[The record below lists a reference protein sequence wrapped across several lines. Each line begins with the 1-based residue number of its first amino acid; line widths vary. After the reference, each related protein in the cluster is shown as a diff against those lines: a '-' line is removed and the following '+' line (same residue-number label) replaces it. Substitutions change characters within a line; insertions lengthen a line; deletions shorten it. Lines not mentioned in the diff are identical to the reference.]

1 MKKFRIQILAI
12 LMASSMIL
20 SACSSSD
27 NTSNANDNTSEI
39 GMSLKTVSLGDSFS
53 QTEDT
58 SSDEIQTTDI
68 IDITLN
74 NDTILCDSSN
84 VSIDGSTLTIT
95 SGGSYSI
102 SGTLKDGQIVVD
114 CSDNDKVNII
124 LNGVDISCSS
134 TSPIYVKNAD
144 KTIITLADSSNNTIT
159 DSRNAKTDDDTDKD
173 IPGSAIYSKD
183 DLTIN
188 GNGNLTVT
196 GNYNNGIVCKN
207 DLKLSGGNITVKA
220 LNNGIK
226 GNDSVTIKN
235 DVSINISCDG
245 DGIKTDYDTTSNKDK
260 GYIYIES
267 GNITIQ
273 SIGDCIKADT
283 YITIDNG
290 TFDLTSNGGYT
301 NGTSHNNDIGGGMT
315 SEFDP
320 NQNGNMTPPSDF
332 DPNQNGDMTPP
343 SDFDP
348 NQNGNMTPPSDFN
361 SNQNSDMTPPSDFD
375 PNQNSDMTPPSD
387 FNSNQDSQNSSNTT
401 TSSDSETTLK
411 SKNISADGDI
421 TINNGTFNLNASNDC
436 IHSNANIIINDGTFT
451 INAGSKGIHSDYD
464 CTINGGNIEVQN
476 SYEGIEGT
484 NIYVNDGTIN
494 ITSSDDGFNAC
505 DNTETATG
513 SNGFN
518 VSSNAYL
525 EFNGGYT
532 YVNAGG
538 DGLDSNG
545 DMTFNGGVVVVE
557 GPTISA
563 DGPLDCGDDNNI
575 ITTNGGTLIAGGAIG
590 MFEIPDSTSTQNT
603 IYSVSTSAKAG
614 DTIVLADENNNV
626 ISAIKTSKDMSG
638 VIFSSKDIETGKTY
652 HIYVNPTYDGSFDE
666 YGFASGGTCSD
677 GTDVGSVEVTSTVNQ
692 IGTGSVMS
700 GGFRGMN

>member
-27 NTSNANDNTSEI
+27 NTSNANDTTSEI
-39 GMSLKTVSLGDSFS
+39 GMSLKTVSLGNSFS

-58 SSDEIQTTDI
+58 SSDESQTTNI

-74 NDTILCDSSN
+74 NDAILCDSSN

-114 CSDNDKVNII
+114 CSDSDKVNII
-124 LNGVDISCSS
+124 LNGVDVSCSS
-134 TSPIYVKNAD
+134 TSPIYINNAD
-144 KTIITLADSSNNTIT
+144 KTIITLADSSDNTIT

-173 IPGSAIYSKD
+173 ISGSAIYSKD

-226 GNDSVTIKN
+226 GSDSVTIKN
-235 DVSINISCDG
+235 DVAIDISCDG

-260 GYIYIES
+260 GYIDIES
-267 GNITIQ
+267 GNITIK
-273 SIGDCIKADT
+273 SIGDCLKADT

-301 NGTSHNNDIGGGMT
+301 NGTSHNNDMGG
-315 SEFDP
+315 
-320 NQNGNMTPPSDF
+320 
-332 DPNQNGDMTPP
+332 
-343 SDFDP
+343 
-348 NQNGNMTPPSDFN
+348 MTPPSDFN
-361 SNQNSDMTPPSDFD
+361 PNQDNQNSSD
-375 PNQNSDMTPPSD
+375 
-387 FNSNQDSQNSSNTT
+387 

-421 TINNGTFNLNASNDC
+421 TINSGTFNLNASNDC
-436 IHSNANIIINDGTFT
+436 IHSNSNIIINDGTFN

-464 CTINGGNIEVQN
+464 CTINSGNIEVQN
-476 SYEGIEGT
+476 SYDGIEGT

-532 YVNAGG
+532 YVNASG

-545 DMTFNGGVVVVE
+545 DIKFNGGVVVVE

-563 DGPLDCGDDNNI
+563 NGPLDCGDDNNI
-575 ITTNGGTLIAGGAIG
+575 ITIDGGTLIAGGAIG

-652 HIYVNPTYDGSFDE
+652 HIYVNPTYNGSFDE
-666 YGFASGGTCSD
+666 YGLASGGTCSD
-677 GTDVGSVEVTSTVNQ
+677 GTDIGSVEVTSTVNQ
-692 IGTGSVMS
+692 IGSGSVMN
-700 GGFRGMN
+700 GGFRGMNKDNNKNN

>member
-27 NTSNANDNTSEI
+27 NTSNANDTTSEI

-58 SSDEIQTTDI
+58 SSDESQTTNI

-74 NDTILCDSSN
+74 NDAILCDSSN

-114 CSDNDKVNII
+114 CSDSDKVNII
-124 LNGVDISCSS
+124 LNGVDVSCSS
-134 TSPIYVKNAD
+134 TSPIYINNAD
-144 KTIITLADSSNNTIT
+144 KTIITLADSSDNTIT

-173 IPGSAIYSKD
+173 ISGSAIYSKD

-207 DLKLSGGNITVKA
+207 DLKLSGGNINVKA

-226 GNDSVTIKN
+226 GSDSVTIKN
-235 DVSINISCDG
+235 DVSIDISCDG

-260 GYIYIES
+260 GYIDIES
-267 GNITIQ
+267 GNITIK
-273 SIGDCIKADT
+273 SIGDCLKADT

-301 NGTSHNNDIGGGMT
+301 NGTSHNNDMGGMT
-315 SEFDP
+315 PPNDFNP
-320 NQNGNMTPPSDF
+320 NQD
-332 DPNQNGDMTPP
+332 
-343 SDFDP
+343 
-348 NQNGNMTPPSDFN
+348 
-361 SNQNSDMTPPSDFD
+361 NQNSSD
-375 PNQNSDMTPPSD
+375 S
-387 FNSNQDSQNSSNTT
+387 
-401 TSSDSETTLK
+401 SSDSETTLK

-421 TINNGTFNLNASNDC
+421 TINSGTFNLNASNDC
-436 IHSNANIIINDGTFT
+436 IHSNSNIIINDGTFT

-464 CTINGGNIEVQN
+464 CTINSGNIEVQN

-532 YVNAGG
+532 YVNASG

-545 DMTFNGGVVVVE
+545 DIKFNGGVVVVE

-563 DGPLDCGDDNNI
+563 NGPLDCGDDNNI
-575 ITTNGGTLIAGGAIG
+575 ITIDGGTLIAGGAIG

-652 HIYVNPTYDGSFDE
+652 HIYVNPTYNGSFDE
-666 YGFASGGTCSD
+666 YGLASGGTCSD
-677 GTDVGSVEVTSTVNQ
+677 GTDIGSVEVTSTVNQ
-692 IGTGSVMS
+692 IGSGSVMS
-700 GGFRGMN
+700 GGFKGMNKDNNKNN

>member
-27 NTSNANDNTSEI
+27 NTSNANDTTSEI

-58 SSDEIQTTDI
+58 SSDESQTTNI

-74 NDTILCDSSN
+74 NDAILCDSSN

-114 CSDNDKVNII
+114 CSDSDKVNII
-124 LNGVDISCSS
+124 LNGVDVSCSS
-134 TSPIYVKNAD
+134 TSPIYINNAD
-144 KTIITLADSSNNTIT
+144 KTIITLADSSDNTIT

-173 IPGSAIYSKD
+173 ISGSAIYSKD

-226 GNDSVTIKN
+226 GSDSVTIKN
-235 DVSINISCDG
+235 DVAIDISCDG

-260 GYIYIES
+260 GYIHIES
-267 GNITIQ
+267 GNITIK
-273 SIGDCIKADT
+273 SIGDCLKADT

-301 NGTSHNNDIGGGMT
+301 NGTSHNNDMGG
-315 SEFDP
+315 
-320 NQNGNMTPPSDF
+320 
-332 DPNQNGDMTPP
+332 
-343 SDFDP
+343 
-348 NQNGNMTPPSDFN
+348 MTPPSDFN
-361 SNQNSDMTPPSDFD
+361 PNQDNQNSSD
-375 PNQNSDMTPPSD
+375 
-387 FNSNQDSQNSSNTT
+387 

-421 TINNGTFNLNASNDC
+421 TINSGTFNLNASNDC
-436 IHSNANIIINDGTFT
+436 IHSNSNIIINDGTFT

-494 ITSSDDGFNAC
+494 ITSSNDGFNAC

-532 YVNAGG
+532 YVNASG

-545 DMTFNGGVVVVE
+545 DIKFNGGVVVVE

-563 DGPLDCGDDNNI
+563 NGPLDCGDDNNI
-575 ITTNGGTLIAGGAIG
+575 ITIDGGTLIAGGAIG

-652 HIYVNPTYDGSFDE
+652 HIYVNPTYNGSFDE
-666 YGFASGGTCSD
+666 YGLASGGTCSD
-677 GTDVGSVEVTSTVNQ
+677 GTDIGSVEVTSTVNQ
-692 IGTGSVMS
+692 IGSGSVMS
-700 GGFRGMN
+700 GGFKGMNKDNNKNN

>member
-27 NTSNANDNTSEI
+27 NISNANDTTSEI

-58 SSDEIQTTDI
+58 SSDESQTTNI

-74 NDTILCDSSN
+74 NDAILCDSSN

-102 SGTLKDGQIVVD
+102 SGTLEDGQIVVD
-114 CSDNDKVNII
+114 CSDSDKVNII
-124 LNGVDISCSS
+124 LNGVDVSCSS
-134 TSPIYVKNAD
+134 TSPIYINNAD
-144 KTIITLADSSNNTIT
+144 KTIITLADSSDNTIT

-173 IPGSAIYSKD
+173 ISGSAIYSKD

-226 GNDSVTIKN
+226 GSDSVTIKN
-235 DVSINISCDG
+235 DVAIDISCDG

-260 GYIYIES
+260 GYIDIES
-267 GNITIQ
+267 GNITIK
-273 SIGDCIKADT
+273 SIGDCLKADT

-301 NGTSHNNDIGGGMT
+301 NGTSHNNDMGGMT
-315 SEFDP
+315 PPNDFNP
-320 NQNGNMTPPSDF
+320 NQD
-332 DPNQNGDMTPP
+332 
-343 SDFDP
+343 
-348 NQNGNMTPPSDFN
+348 
-361 SNQNSDMTPPSDFD
+361 NQNSSD
-375 PNQNSDMTPPSD
+375 
-387 FNSNQDSQNSSNTT
+387 

-421 TINNGTFNLNASNDC
+421 TINSGTFNLNASNDC
-436 IHSNANIIINDGTFT
+436 IHSNSNIIINDGTFT

-464 CTINGGNIEVQN
+464 CTINSGNIEVQN

-513 SNGFN
+513 SNDFN

-532 YVNAGG
+532 YVNASG

-545 DMTFNGGVVVVE
+545 DIKFNGGVVVVE

-563 DGPLDCGDDNNI
+563 NGPLDCGDDNNI
-575 ITTNGGTLIAGGAIG
+575 ITIDGGTLIAGGAIG

-652 HIYVNPTYDGSFDE
+652 HIYVNPTYNGSFDE
-666 YGFASGGTCSD
+666 YGLASGGTCSD
-677 GTDVGSVEVTSTVNQ
+677 GTDIGSVEVTSTVNQ
-692 IGTGSVMS
+692 IGSGSVMS
-700 GGFRGMN
+700 GGFKGMNKDNNKNN

>member
-27 NTSNANDNTSEI
+27 NTSNANDTTSEI

-58 SSDEIQTTDI
+58 SSNESQTTDI

-102 SGTLKDGQIVVD
+102 SGTLEDGQIVVD
-114 CSDNDKVNII
+114 CSDSDKVNII

-134 TSPIYVKNAD
+134 TSPIYVNNAD
-144 KTIITLADSSNNTIT
+144 KTIITLADSSDNTIM

-173 IPGSAIYSKD
+173 ILGSAIYSKD

-226 GNDSVTIKN
+226 GSDSVTIKN
-235 DVSINISCDG
+235 DVSIDISCDG

-267 GNITIQ
+267 GNITIK
-273 SIGDCIKADT
+273 SIGDCLKADT

-301 NGTSHNNDIGGGMT
+301 NGTSHNNDMGG
-315 SEFDP
+315 
-320 NQNGNMTPPSDF
+320 
-332 DPNQNGDMTPP
+332 
-343 SDFDP
+343 
-348 NQNGNMTPPSDFN
+348 
-361 SNQNSDMTPPSDFD
+361 
-375 PNQNSDMTPPSD
+375 MTPPSD
-387 FNSNQDSQNSSNTT
+387 FNSNQDNQNSSD

-421 TINNGTFNLNASNDC
+421 TINSGTFNLNASNDC

-532 YVNAGG
+532 YVNASG

-545 DMTFNGGVVVVE
+545 DIKFNGGVVVVE

-575 ITTNGGTLIAGGAIG
+575 IIIDGGTLIAGGAIG

-638 VIFSSKDIETGKTY
+638 VIFSSKDIETRKTY
-652 HIYVNPTYDGSFDE
+652 HIYVNPTYNGSFDE
-666 YGFASGGTCSD
+666 YGLASGGTCSD
-677 GTDVGSVEVTSTVNQ
+677 GTDIGSVEVTSTVNQ
-692 IGTGSVMS
+692 IGSGSVMS
-700 GGFRGMN
+700 GGFRGMNKDNNKNN